1 MTQETKLKIYIMCFL
16 FLGVMV
22 SVFSLQSL
30 LGGQIPFSQKVI
42 YFSSPDSFSAF
53 DKISYL
59 HQLDTAKRLEAI
71 GNPQYSLIQN
81 TLSFL
86 PGTCSS
92 NPGYLF
98 ILNSII
104 HTFCG
109 LLVFVILRTN
119 FTKIGA
125 LVGMA
130 VFVSNPTYLEWT
142 ANLLKDGIF
151 IAGCL
156 LFILCS
162 IRILGINA
170 SFFTAPK
177 PVVYF
182 MAVTGIFFIYKSR
195 NYFLDLICIFSLL
208 IVFFALKDLFSLSP
222 KNREG
227 KWRVPIANVSAFFL
241 VLLVTPFWLSFKKSD
256 IQKQDGKNLSNL
268 FQLKKITD
276 ETSGDFKEKLP
287 ALNNINWKF
296 SNLVP
301 DELEYKLFSIAV
313 RRQGFLINAGN
324 SKTDEDIKIQ
334 SVREFISYMPKAI
347 LNGWLSPFPR
357 SWFEQGS
364 SETHTLGRKV
374 LGCFT
379 LFYWP
384 LLISG
389 AFYFWKKR
397 ENNATL
403 VLCGISLA
411 GVLFFAYLVPNIG
424 ALNRMRYA
432 FYMLWIAFG
441 AAYLVEWITARFS
454 ARASFGKTAN

>member
-1 MTQETKLKIYIMCFL
+1 MGFL

-22 SVFSLQSL
+22 SVYSLQYL
-30 LGGQIPFSQKVI
+30 FGGQFPFSQKVI

-59 HQLDTAKRLEAI
+59 HQLETAKRLEAM

-109 LLVFVILRTN
+109 LLIFVILRTN
-119 FTKIGA
+119 FTETGA

-156 LFILCS
+156 LFILCGL
-162 IRILGINA
+162 RILGINA

-177 PVVYF
+177 PTVYL
-182 MAVTGIFFIYKSR
+182 MAVTGIYFIYKSR
-195 NYFLDLICIFSLL
+195 YYFLDLICVFGLL
-208 IVFFALKDLFSLSP
+208 IFFFALKDLFYLKP
-222 KNREG
+222 KNYEG
-227 KWRVPIANVSAFFL
+227 KWRVPISNVLAFILVFL
-241 VLLVTPFWLSFKKSD
+241 FTPFWLGFKGRD
-256 IQKQDGKNLSNL
+256 IQKQGGNYLPNL

-276 ETSGDFKEKLP
+276 ETSGDFKKILP
-287 ALNNINWKF
+287 VLDNINWNF

-301 DELEYKLFSIAV
+301 DEIEYKMFSISV
-313 RRQGFLINAGN
+313 RRQGFLTAAGN
-324 SKTDEDIKIQ
+324 SKTDENIKIQ
-334 SVREFISYMPKAI
+334 SAREFVAYMPQAI

-364 SETHTLGRKV
+364 SEIHSLGRKV
-374 LGCFT
+374 LGCLT